1 MPRGGGRSNSRSSG
15 NRSSGSGRSFFG
27 NRSSGSGRSFFGS
40 RSPPKAAPP
49 RQNYQQSTARPQQ
62 PMAPQQTMPMQPQ
75 RGMMGGMMG
84 GIGSTIV
91 TGMALGAGS
100 EVGHQAV
107 R

>member
-1 MPRGGGRSNSRSSG
+1 MPRGGSSSSRSSG
-15 NRSSGSGRSFFG
+15 RSYGRSY
-27 NRSSGSGRSFFGS
+27 SSS
-40 RSPPKAAPP
+40 RSPPRAPP
-49 RQNYQQSTARPQQ
+49 RKSYQTSPPRQTQ
-62 PMAPQQTMPMQPQ
+62 PAMGPQQTVPMRPQ
-75 RGMMGGMMG
+75 GGMMG

>member
-1 MPRGGGRSNSRSSG
+1 MPRGGRSSSRSSG
-15 NRSSGSGRSFFG
+15 RSYGRSY
-27 NRSSGSGRSFFGS
+27 STS
-40 RSPPKAAPP
+40 RSPPKAAP
-49 RQNYQQSTARPQQ
+49 RQNYYNTPPRQTQNVMGPQNTVPMRPQG
-62 PMAPQQTMPMQPQ
+62 
-75 RGMMGGMMG
+75 GMMGG

>member
-1 MPRGGGRSNSRSSG
+1 MARGGRSSSRSNSS
-15 NRSSGSGRSFFG
+15 RS
-27 NRSSGSGRSFFGS
+27 SGRSFFGS
-40 RSPPKAAPP
+40 RSPPNRAPP
-49 RQNYQQSTARPQQ
+49 RQSYQQARPQT
-62 PMAPQQTMPMQPQ
+62 PVMAPHHQTMPMQPQ
-75 RGMMGGMMG
+75 GGMMG

>member
-1 MPRGGGRSNSRSSG
+1 MGRGGRSSSRNSSSG
-15 NRSSGSGRSFFG
+15 RSSGRSFFG
-27 NRSSGSGRSFFGS
+27 GSSGRSIFGT
-40 RSPPKAAPP
+40 RSPPNRTPP
-49 RQNYQQSTARPQQ
+49 RQNYHQNNAKPQQ
-62 PMAPQQTMPMQPQ
+62 NVMAPQQTMPMQPQ
-75 RGMMGGMMG
+75 GSMMG

>member
-1 MPRGGGRSNSRSSG
+1 MPRGGRSSSRSSG
-15 NRSSGSGRSFFG
+15 RSYGRSY
-27 NRSSGSGRSFFGS
+27 SGS
-40 RSPPKAAPP
+40 RSPPRAAP
-49 RQNYQQSTARPQQ
+49 RQNYNASPPRPTQ
-62 PMAPQQTMPMQPQ
+62 PVMGPQQTVPMRPQ
-75 RGMMGGMMG
+75 GGMMG